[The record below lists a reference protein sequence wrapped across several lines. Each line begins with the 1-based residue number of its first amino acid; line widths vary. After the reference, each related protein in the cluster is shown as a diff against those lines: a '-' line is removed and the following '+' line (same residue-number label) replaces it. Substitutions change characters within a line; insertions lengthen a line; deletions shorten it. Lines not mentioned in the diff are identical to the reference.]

1 MKDLIAYMGLGYGL
15 DTSDGAV
22 YLVYNL
28 TDRFE
33 TMCNGENNPFNFYLA
48 RVDEGNLFEP
58 LSNTPIY
65 TVVPE
70 DTAKHSLYDSDKLD
84 ISLNEEL
91 LGNISKAVS
100 NKFGSSVKLREMEVE
115 FYNRNAKRVEF
126 LNMSTKTAQTSILS
140 KLFKALVLYVVVG
153 GISALVGVNYFS
165 IFMLASIT
173 LLYIVK
179 DFLEYSEILPYRIYH
194 VALLFG
200 YGTGLAYDLV
210 VHSSNIFHLAL
221 YVLLM
226 ILSVDVYSNYM
237 SVWTKSVTNLEIP
250 LRTHLKFYNPLRYS
264 LKGLF
269 KKKG

>member
-1 MKDLIAYMGLGYGL
+1 MKDSKAYMGLGYGF
-15 DTSDGAV
+15 DTSDGVV

-28 TDRFE
+28 TDRLE
-33 TMCNGENNPFNFYLA
+33 AMCNEENKPFNFYLA
-48 RVDEGNLFEP
+48 RVNKDNLFEP

-70 DTAKHSLYDSDKLD
+70 DTAKHYLYDSDNLD

-91 LGNISKAVS
+91 LGSISEKIS
-100 NKFGSSVKLREMEVE
+100 NKFGSSVKLREMEIE

-140 KLFKALVLYVVVG
+140 KLFKALVLYVMVG

-165 IFMLASIT
+165 IFVLVFVA

-179 DFLEYSEILPYRIYH
+179 DFLEYSEILPHRIYH

-200 YGTGLAYDLV
+200 YGTGFAFDLII
-210 VHSSNIFHLAL
+210 HSSNIFYLAL
-221 YVLLM
+221 YILLM
-226 ILSVDVYSNYM
+226 ILSVDVFSNYI

-250 LRTHLKFYNPLRYS
+250 LRVHLKFYNPLRYS
-264 LKGLF
+264 LKGLL